1 MNVVDNFRKHTTD
14 HPADGLLRGV
24 SAEPSISIDQI
35 IAIHKAWD
43 ECLYRYV
50 IGTSDDDMQPE
61 VLRTD
66 DRCILGTWL
75 HGVGKSQLGSYVTY
89 AKLLETHRDF
99 HHQAAEI
106 VALKQMGHVDKAL
119 GLLRGRFQAL
129 SQEIIQDLRGLRA
142 LV

>member
-1 MNVVDNFRKHTTD
+1 MNIAERFRKHTVD
-14 HPADGLLRGV
+14 HADDLLHAV
-24 SAEPSISIDQI
+24 AIDPSLSIDHI

-43 ECLYRYV
+43 ERLYHYV
-50 IGTSDDDMQPE
+50 IGSSKEDMQPE

-75 HGVGKSQLGSYVTY
+75 HGAGQRQLGSYVTFT
-89 AKLLETHRDF
+89 KLLNTHRDF

-106 VALKQMGHVDKAL
+106 VALKQIGQVDKAL
-119 GLLRGRFQAL
+119 ELLHGKFQAL